1 MGSPMY
7 SAEQARL
14 EVLESYQQLDTPP
27 ERDFDDIARLAAK
40 ISGKEIALVV
50 LLDRDRQWFKARVGL
65 NIRETP
71 KAQAF
76 CAHTI
81 LQSKPM
87 IVEDALRDP
96 RFQANPLVTGA
107 PFIRFYAGVQLI
119 APSGYPLG
127 TLCVIDPKPGS
138 LPAECL
144 DTLQI
149 LARQVVSILEL
160 RKASRELA
168 ASLSKLKTVAEL
180 LPLCALCKSVR
191 NDRGYWQTV
200 EEFMS
205 SQSFLVSSG
214 ICPHCAESYIR
225 TSTPPGETAP
235 RRSCAKAG
243 TE

>member
-1 MGSPMY
+1 MY

-14 EVLESYQQLDTPP
+14 EVLAGYAQLDTPP

-40 ISGKEIALVV
+40 VSGKEIALMV
-50 LLDRDRQWFKARVGL
+50 LLDRDRQWFKAKVGL
-65 NIRETP
+65 KICETP
-71 KAQAF
+71 RNQAF
-76 CAHTI
+76 CAHAI
-81 LQSKPM
+81 RQSKPLV
-87 IVEDALRDP
+87 VEDATRDP
-96 RFQANPLVTGA
+96 RFNTSTLVTDA
-107 PFIRFYAGVQLI
+107 PFVRFYAGVPLL

-127 TLCVIDPKPGS
+127 TICVMDPKPGS
-138 LPAECL
+138 ISTDCL
-144 DTLQI
+144 ETLQI
-149 LARQVVSILEL
+149 LARQIVSNLEL

-168 ASLSKLKTVAEL
+168 HALGNLKVVSDL

-214 ICPHCAESYIR
+214 ICPHCAETHFVRPVEVSDQGGPYAC
-225 TSTPPGETAP
+225 T
-235 RRSCAKAG
+235 K